1 MPTCEVKSAVVDEEI
16 NGKTGAILRGQMVGL
31 DLGNGHQLPFRIGL
45 GSKPA
50 LQPGIYDIDPKSF
63 GLNEYGGL
71 TLKRY
76 VDLVRIEQH
85 KPAPV
90 PASKA

>member
-1 MPTCEVKSAVVDEEI
+1 MPLIEVKSAAVDEEI
-16 NGKTGAILRGQMVGL
+16 NSKTGAILRGQYVGL
-31 DLGNGHQLPFRIGL
+31 DLGNGHQLPFRVGL

-50 LQPGIYDIDPKSF
+50 MQPGFYDIDPKSF

-76 VDLVRIEQH
+76 VDLVPITPH
-85 KPAPV
+85 KAAPAP
-90 PASKA
+90 AAKA